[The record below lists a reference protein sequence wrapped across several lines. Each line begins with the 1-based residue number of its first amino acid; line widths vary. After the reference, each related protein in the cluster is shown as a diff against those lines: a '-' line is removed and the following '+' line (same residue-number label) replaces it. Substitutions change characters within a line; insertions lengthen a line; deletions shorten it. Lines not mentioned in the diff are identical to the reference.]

1 MRSSTTILGISGLLV
16 LAAYAQELPPD
27 PVMDGTTSA
36 GSYSVH
42 PDFAISGVY
51 GTWAVTYIVGAEGIA
66 EGGGVRV
73 QLPDEMHAG
82 PRNSAIRL
90 QASNPS
96 DDHYV
101 TATCS
106 RDEAEVQAWVEHEV
120 ENALVKHAKPSLDG
134 RFERYVFVVRVQVAQ
149 GALQEGDTI
158 AVVYGDT
165 SGGSRGMRP
174 GEVTGA
180 DLPVLL
186 ALDTTGGSTFSLHT
200 QPASISIEPGPAA
213 YMLLHAPSQAV
224 VDKPIRVLVSLLDA
238 ENNPVH
244 VPASVR
250 ISVESGEAAH
260 PSGVDIPAGHGYVE
274 FEAMPQSNG
283 TLRFHAWADDKNIS
297 AVSNPCVVAVTEP
310 QSQVLWGELH
320 SHTHYSW
327 DGVGY
332 DNFDYARYAMGL
344 DFYAMT
350 DHANEPDPQGTKGLH
365 KGSWEEY
372 TSLTEKYHDPPEFV
386 TIHAYECSFG
396 TPYGHHNV
404 FFRGAPGPLINPQ
417 SVTLPELWKALEAGN
432 ALTIPHHT
440 GKFPKDVD
448 FDFHDPELRRN
459 FEIYSGHGLSE
470 VYDPAHPLAFEHS
483 WFTSDS
489 TSHDGPTHAQDV
501 WARGLHLSTVAAS
514 DDHRAQ
520 PGKPFY
526 GLTAVRATENSRDAV
541 FQALYDRRTYGTT
554 GAKII
559 LDFTL
564 NGEPMG
570 SILDAADVAELE
582 LSAIGTDI
590 ISSVELLRHQPGEDR
605 FSVVQSWAPNAL
617 EFSERFKDDTCS
629 AGSVYYMRLRQ
640 SNDIGGR
647 IMMAWSSPI
656 WIRNDG

>member
-1 MRSSTTILGISGLLV
+1 LVALSSLVLFIAISGF
-16 LAAYAQELPPD
+16 AQPSD
-27 PVMDGTTSA
+27 PVMTGTTTA
-36 GSYSVH
+36 GSYVVH
-42 PDFAISGVY
+42 PDSAISGVY
-51 GTWAVTYIVGAEGIA
+51 GKWTVTYTVGTDGIA
-66 EGGGVRV
+66 DGGGVRV

-90 QASNPS
+90 QATDPS

-101 TATCS
+101 TASCS
-106 RDEAEVQAWVEHEV
+106 RDDVELRIWVEHEV
-120 ENALVKHAKPSLDG
+120 ENELVKHAKPSLDG
-134 RFERYVFVVRVQVAQ
+134 RFERYVFVVRVQVER

-158 AVVYGDT
+158 SVVYGDT

-180 DLPVLL
+180 DLAVLL
-186 ALDTTGGSTFSLHT
+186 ALDATGGNTFSLHT

-238 ENNPVH
+238 ENNLVH
-244 VPASVR
+244 VAASVR
-250 ISVESGEAAH
+250 ISVETGEAAH
-260 PSGVDIPAGHGYVE
+260 PSGVDIPAGQGYAE
-274 FEAMPQSNG
+274 FEAMPQSTG
-283 TLRFHAWADDKNIS
+283 ILRFHTWADDKNVS
-297 AVSNPCVVAVTEP
+297 AVSNPCVVSATEP
-310 QSQVLWGELH
+310 ESQVLWGELH

-350 DHANEPDPQGTKGLH
+350 DHANAPDPQGTKGLYE
-365 KGSWEEY
+365 GVWEEY
-372 TSLTEKYHDPPEFV
+372 TNLTEKHDDPPVFV

-448 FDFHDPELRRN
+448 YGYHDPELRRN

-470 VYDPAHPLAFEHS
+470 AYDPDHPLAFEHS

-489 TSHDGPTHAQDV
+489 KSLDGPSHAQDV
-501 WARGLHLSTVAAS
+501 WARGIYLSTVAAS

-526 GLTAVRATENSRDAV
+526 GLTAVRAPENSRDAV

-570 SILDAADVAELE
+570 SVLDSADLAELKFDV
-582 LSAIGTDI
+582 IGTDI
-590 ISSVELLRHQPGEDR
+590 IVLVELLRHQPGEDG
-605 FSVVQSWAPNAL
+605 FTVIQAWTPDAL
-617 EFSERFKDDTCS
+617 EFSESFTDEACT

-640 SNDIGGR
+640 ANDIGGR
-647 IMMAWSSPI
+647 IVMAWSSPI
-656 WIRNDG
+656 WIRGED

>member
-1 MRSSTTILGISGLLV
+1 MRNLVVLCSSFLYVAASGF
-16 LAAYAQELPPD
+16 AQPPD
-27 PVMDGTTSA
+27 PVMNGRTTA
-36 GSYSVH
+36 GSYVVH
-42 PDFAISGVY
+42 PDSAISGVY
-51 GTWAVTYIVGAEGIA
+51 GTWAVVYTVGAKGIA
-66 EGGGVRV
+66 QGGGIRV

-90 QASNPS
+90 QATNPA

-106 RDEAEVQAWVEHEV
+106 RDEVEVRAWVEHEV
-120 ENALVKHAKPSLDG
+120 ENELVKHAKPSLDG
-134 RFERYVFVVRVQVAQ
+134 RFERYVFVVRVQVVQ

-158 AVVYGDT
+158 TVVYGDT

-186 ALDTTGGSTFSLHT
+186 ALDATGSSTFGLHT

-250 ISVESGEAAH
+250 ISIESGEAAH
-260 PSGVDIPAGHGYVE
+260 PSAVDIPAGQGYVE
-274 FEAMPQSNG
+274 FEAMPQATG
-283 TLRFHAWADDKNIS
+283 TLRFHTWADDKNVS
-297 AVSNPCVVAVTEP
+297 AVSNPCVVSASEP
-310 QSQVLWGELH
+310 ESQVLWGELH

-332 DNFDYARYAMGL
+332 DNFNYARYAMGL

-350 DHANEPDPQGTKGLH
+350 DHSNEPAPEGTKGLH
-365 KGSWEEY
+365 SGLWDEY
-372 TSLTEKYHDPPEFV
+372 TAKTEKYNAPPEFV

-404 FFRGAPGPLINPQ
+404 FFRSEPGPLLNPQ
-417 SVTLPELWKALEAGN
+417 TVTLPELWKALDAGN

-448 FDFHDPELRRN
+448 YSYHDPEMRRN

-470 VYDPAHPLAFEHS
+470 VHDPSHPLAFENS
-483 WFTSDS
+483 QFTSDS
-489 TSHDGPTHAQDV
+489 SSLDWPSHAQDV
-501 WARGLHLSTVAAS
+501 WARGLQLSTVAAS

-526 GLTAVRATENSRDAV
+526 GLTAVRTTENSRDAV

-570 SILDAADVAELE
+570 SILDAADTAELKLE
-582 LSAIGTDI
+582 AVGTDI
-590 ISSVELLRHQPGEDR
+590 IAVVELLRHQPGEDG
-605 FSVVQSWAPNAL
+605 FIVIQAWTPNAP
-617 EFSERFKDDTCS
+617 EFSESFTDEACT

-640 SNDIGGR
+640 ANDIGGR
-647 IMMAWSSPI
+647 IVMAWSSPI